1 MKSVIA
7 ATLLLPFALAD
18 TAECAAATLTLD
30 PSTQAWATIN
40 NICYN
45 AGCEFDDGP
54 NCEIVNGTATN
65 CEPLCYIDG
74 KYPSSAFPKYYV
86 VFDWCQREDGFVAA
100 GGTHLYNAENVEECA
115 KACDDDSECS
125 GFEWHDD
132 TKCEWYKAKLSSKT
146 GNSGTSPYT
155 CYVHSE
161 RVGTDMPEPVINF
174 NTSQA
179 KTAVGL
185 IVALILG
192 ALCLCI
198 VLPLVIAIFCCG
210 ACGYAAAKSAKSK
223 STAAQ
228 EV

>member
-40 NICYN
+40 NICN
-45 AGCEFDDGP
+45 DAGCEFDDGP
-54 NCEIVNGTATN
+54 NCEIVDGTATN

-86 VFDWCQREDGFVAA
+86 VFDWCSRDDGFMAF
-100 GGTHLYNAENVEECA
+100 GEDDNADSVEECA
-115 KACDDDSECS
+115 KECDDDSECS
-125 GFEWHDD
+125 GFDWNDRD
-132 TKCEWYKAKLSSKT
+132 QQCEIYKVKLSSET
-146 GNSGTSPYT
+146 GNSGTGGPYT

-161 RVGTDMPEPVINF
+161 RVGTDVPPPTVNWD
-174 NTSQA
+174 TSGA
-179 KTAVGL
+179 ETAVGL
-185 IVALILG
+185 IVALIIG
-192 ALCLCI
+192 GLCLFI

-210 ACGYAAAKSAKSK
+210 ACGYAAVKSSKSK